1 MKNNRVRM
9 KGQAITL
16 VLCGKA
22 RMQTKFDFLN
32 RIANVAKR
40 PTGKEYFK
48 LARGQSNDIR

>member
-40 PTGKEYFK
+40 PTGKAYFK
-48 LARGQSNDIR
+48 IAGGTSNE